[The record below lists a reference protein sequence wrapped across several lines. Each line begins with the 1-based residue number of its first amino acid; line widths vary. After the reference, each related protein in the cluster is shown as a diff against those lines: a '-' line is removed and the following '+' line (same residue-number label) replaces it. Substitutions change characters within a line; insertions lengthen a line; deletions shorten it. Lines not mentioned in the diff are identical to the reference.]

1 MRRYNTIPRT
11 HGPEGNLMY
20 KTVRYP
26 EIPRSFSDTYVFTT
40 DGDKYDTLALTY
52 YGDSSL
58 RLIISIANAK
68 NTQNSLTPP
77 RGAQIRIPADPSP
90 ILAEFE
96 TMNK

>member
-1 MRRYNTIPRT
+1 MRRYNNIPET
-11 HGPEGNLMY
+11 KGPKGNLMY

-40 DGDKYDTLALTY
+40 DGDKYDTLALSY

-58 RLIISIANAK
+58 WWIISIANAK
-68 NTQNSLTPP
+68 KLQNSLTPP
-77 RGAQIRIPADPSP
+77 IGAQIRIPANPTP